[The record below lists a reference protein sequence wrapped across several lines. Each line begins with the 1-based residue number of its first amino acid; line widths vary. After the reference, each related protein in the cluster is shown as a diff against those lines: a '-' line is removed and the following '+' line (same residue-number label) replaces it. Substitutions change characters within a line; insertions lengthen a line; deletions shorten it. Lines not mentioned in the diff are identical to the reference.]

1 MSLSFRSVVM
11 DIADIKVPFDS
22 LPKTE
27 KVKES
32 YDFYRKYGLLD
43 RQIIVDGDNVLRD
56 GLVGLMVARAVD
68 LKQLKVL
75 QVLEKAKPTPAP
87 EKTIALPDE
96 ATTADS
102 SHTNTAATA
111 AKAVED
117 IKKMREDAKV
127 KQLLHLPNDIA
138 YATELDVVCVKTG
151 NDFTRGHVY
160 HYKNIMTYDD
170 YQGIFQGPYAVW
182 ALNNPYHARH
192 VVPLVHRPA
201 EVGEWVRVRDNAVC
215 IGRFVPRD
223 IVQVVAR
230 ANVGGG
236 VHVRTG
242 TDHSYLSFPE
252 YDVLEGY
259 DGRYEPQE
267 DANDM

>member
-1 MSLSFRSVVM
+1 M

-27 KVKES
+27 KIKEC
-32 YDFYRKYGLLD
+32 YAFFRKYGLLD

-75 QVLEKAKPTPAP
+75 QVR
-87 EKTIALPDE
+87 EKTKPIPEAEKTTDLPSE
-96 ATTADS
+96 ATMTDS
-102 SHTNTAATA
+102 SIVNTVVTS
-111 AKAVED
+111 AKAVDD

-127 KQLLHLPNDIA
+127 KQLFHLPNDIA

-151 NDFTRGHVY
+151 HDFTRGHVY
-160 HYKNIMTYDD
+160 HYKDVMTYDD
-170 YQGIFQGPYAVW
+170 RQGIFQGPYAVW
-182 ALNNPYHARH
+182 ARNNLHHATH

-215 IGRFVPRD
+215 IGLFAPRD

-230 ANVGGG
+230 ANGNRD

-242 TDHSYLSFPE
+242 TDFSYLSFSE

-267 DANDM
+267 DTNVV